1 MAIANLKVQALV
13 TRIDKLEKQNRR
25 FKQLAFAALVL
36 PALLLLVLLSSVA
49 APAQAPTHQAS
60 APEPASAA
68 TRAEENYKI
77 LLQSFVAHGTMTQEQ
92 ADAEFQIW
100 LLNVKK
106 GTVVAMVYNPDPVKR
121 QKLIDELKSGNLPK
135 ELAGLDQAFLNKA
148 WVVAQ
153 EVDADLTARAET
165 QNLNVA
171 LNKMYGA
178 FNAPNSV
185 YKDDYN
191 AQSVALHNPEF
202 LRSIGVVTTDS
213 ATGKQI
219 PNWEMAG
226 ELDLFVADDA
236 AIHSGSTRDQ
246 SAAMAALKV
255 AELQRD
261 VHLVRTDLDL
271 LESYVDDL
279 KKFRDDICSSFKMSD
294 KPDSCLAF

>member
-1 MAIANLKVQALV
+1 
-13 TRIDKLEKQNRR
+13 
-25 FKQLAFAALVL
+25 
-36 PALLLLVLLSSVA
+36 
-49 APAQAPTHQAS
+49 
-60 APEPASAA
+60 
-68 TRAEENYKI
+68 
-77 LLQSFVAHGTMTQEQ
+77 
-92 ADAEFQIW
+92 
-100 LLNVKK
+100 
-106 GTVVAMVYNPDPVKR
+106 
-121 QKLIDELKSGNLPK
+121 
-135 ELAGLDQAFLNKA
+135 
-148 WVVAQ
+148 
-153 EVDADLTARAET
+153 
-165 QNLNVA
+165 
-171 LNKMYGA
+171 MYGA

-279 KKFRDDICSSFKMSD
+279 KKFRDDICSSFKIGD
-294 KPDSCLAF
+294 ELDACQGF

>member
-1 MAIANLKVQALV
+1 MAIANSKVQALV
-13 TRIDKLEKQNRR
+13 IRIDKLEKQNRR
-25 FKQLAFAALVL
+25 FKQLASAALIL

-49 APAQAPTHQAS
+49 APTQAPTHQAS
-60 APEPASAA
+60 APEPASAEA
-68 TRAEENYKI
+68 RAEGDYKMQ
-77 LLQSFVAHGTMTQEQ
+77 LQSSVAHGTMTQER
-92 ADAEFQIW
+92 ADAKFQEW
-100 LLNVKK
+100 LLKTKQSAIV
-106 GTVVAMVYNPDPVKR
+106 GMMYNPDPIQRRKF
-121 QKLIDELKSGNLPK
+121 IDQLRSGNLPK
-135 ELAGLDQAFLNKA
+135 ELGGLDRGFLNQA
-148 WVVAQ
+148 LTRAQ

-171 LNKMYGA
+171 LNKMYDA

-191 AQSVALHNPEF
+191 AQSVALKNPEF
-202 LRSIGVVTTDS
+202 LKSIDAMTTDP

-219 PNWEMAG
+219 PNWKMAK

-246 SAAMAALKV
+246 SAAMAALEV

-271 LESYVDDL
+271 LKSDVDGL
-279 KKFRDDICSSFKMSD
+279 KKFRDALCSSFGMGD
-294 KPDSCLAF
+294 EPAACRAF